1 MLFCPFNWKNE
12 NFVLVT
18 AHRRENFGDGF
29 LANLFSLKELALK
42 YPKIHFVYPVHLNP
56 NVSKPVYEILE
67 RN

>member
-1 MLFCPFNWKNE
+1 MLYSFNWKNE

-29 LANLFSLKELALK
+29 LEICSALKELSVN

-56 NVSKPVYEILE
+56 NVSKIVI
-67 RN
+67 NS